1 MIIEQT
7 FLVRSYVIVFCHKEE
22 IIKGKNESDLQR
34 EKRIQNRL
42 IFVLV
47 FIKNTDIFIS
57 LLYSFLLNEYY

>member
-42 IFVLV
+42 IFSSRILT
-47 FIKNTDIFIS
+47 F
-57 LLYSFLLNEYY
+57 SFLYYILFY